1 LENVQVCRVGN
12 YVRVLLGRSRELNSD
27 ESSGSKVSRTKSTG
41 DFSEITRREFASLE
55 RRSSTE
61 EERERERDDDD
72 DDDDDDDEDDDDV
85 ATGIRS
91 VSNDSCR
98 RVAAGVARQSVP
110 YH

>member
-1 LENVQVCRVGN
+1 VTNRVGAKSH
-12 YVRVLLGRSRELNSD
+12 VRNRLGTSPKSLGVNSLVWR
-27 ESSGSKVSRTKSTG
+27 G
-41 DFSEITRREFASLE
+41 
-55 RRSSTE
+55 
-61 EERERERDDDD
+61 DD